1 MLISLP
7 EQQEVFCLLTS
18 TATSTDCWQHPGDC
32 WHLSFV
38 SQRVISRSMISAGSP
53 PSPYSLLPLPLLSV
67 FHFHFLMLDCKA
79 NVAVVITI
87 PGSPGVTWNRVSY
100 TKVKNNIS
108 QWRCLNKRWPQ
119 DEMLPMLEKQ
129 FHQKWNLKHAPCCS
143 ERGWEMKMREEL
155 HGMMMRQK
163 GGIIITEEFID
174 LDLPPVESPYH
185 SSIV

>member
-1 MLISLP
+1 MSCIRNKNADFFTWAAGVLLSVNVHSNIDW
-7 EQQEVFCLLTS
+7 LLTTPRRLLTLKFRFS
-18 TATSTDCWQHPGDC
+18 TSHQQIHD
-32 WHLSFV
+32 
-38 SQRVISRSMISAGSP
+38 ISRL
-53 PSPYSLLPLPLLSV
+53 PSLPYSLLPLPLLSV

-155 HGMMMRQK
+155 HGMMMRQTAQK
-163 GGIIITEEFID
+163 
-174 LDLPPVESPYH
+174 V
-185 SSIV
+185 V